1 MDAGFA
7 ERVAD
12 ALRAVPAGHVTSY
25 GALDA
30 AAGWPRHARHV
41 AHVLKAMPA
50 LPWQRVVHADGR
62 LARPGSEQ
70 HDWQRA
76 LLEHEGVA
84 FLPSGRV
91 DLRRCGWPVAGG
103 SMPPSMTKG

>member
-7 ERVAD
+7 ARVAD
-12 ALRAVPAGHVTSY
+12 ALEAVPAGRVTSY
-25 GALDA
+25 GALAA

-41 AHVLKAMPA
+41 ARVLKAMPD
-50 LPWQRVVHADGR
+50 LPWQRVVHADGS

-70 HDWQRA
+70 HDWQHA

-91 DLRRCGWPVAGG
+91 DLQRCGWPLSDDA
-103 SMPPSMTKG
+103 MPASMTRS